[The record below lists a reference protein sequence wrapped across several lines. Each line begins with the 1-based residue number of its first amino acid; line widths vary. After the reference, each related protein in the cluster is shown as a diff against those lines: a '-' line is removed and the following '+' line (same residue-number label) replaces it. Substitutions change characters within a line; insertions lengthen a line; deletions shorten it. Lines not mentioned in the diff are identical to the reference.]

1 MNILTLE
8 NIEKNYSERK
18 LFDQASF
25 YLQEGEKVGI
35 IGINGT
41 GKSTLLRMMA
51 GEEEPDEGRVVY
63 ANHVVVR
70 MLPQQPVFATGAT
83 VIQAVLGTQAV
94 SGDEKSHWE
103 DLHTKHADGVTSE
116 AQNMDRFALEAEHV
130 DVDHFTREAQAKQ
143 MLSELGI
150 TDFDVP
156 VGTLSGGLKK
166 RVAIVSALLSE
177 ADILLMDEP
186 TNHLDGQT
194 SQWLENYLKQYRGAV
209 VLVTHDRYFLDSVV
223 NRIVEIDKGQM
234 YSYDAN
240 YAGFLEL
247 KAAREDMEDA
257 SERKRQSILRVELEW
272 VKRGARARTT
282 KQKARLERYEELKSR
297 RAPIRDGSVELSSIS
312 SRMGRTTVELHHVS
326 KGYDRTLFSDFNYI
340 FLKGDRIGFVGE
352 NGCGKTT
359 MMKLIAGIIKPDTGE
374 VVVGQTVKIGYYSQE
389 WENDPSAGIAY
400 MDPQARVIDY
410 IRDTA
415 EYVRTKDGLVS
426 ASSMLDK
433 FLFPPQEQYA
443 RIEKLSGGEKKRLN
457 LLRVLMEAPN
467 VLILDEP
474 TNDLDIQTL
483 TILEDYLD
491 SFDGIVI
498 VVSHDRYFL
507 DRVTKRLFVFEPC
520 GIRQFEGNYS
530 DYALVREMEGA
541 AVASSADA
549 SAGKTGEGKGS
560 KGSAAGNGQA
570 AVGDDSVGVSEP
582 VSKAEE
588 RARQGRAHAT
598 KVKFTYKE
606 QKDWDTIED
615 QIAAL
620 EEKIGSLEGQ
630 IAANAKD
637 FVKLNE
643 LMKEKE
649 QAEAQLEERMERW
662 MYLQE
667 KYDEITASRE

>member
-18 LFDQASF
+18 LFDKASF
-25 YLQEGEKVGI
+25 YLQEGEKVGV

-41 GKSTLLRMMA
+41 GKSTLLRMIT
-51 GEEEPDEGRVVY
+51 GEEEPDGGRIVL

-70 MLPQQPVFATGAT
+70 MLPQQPVFAEGIS
-83 VIQAVLGTQAV
+83 VLEAVLDGAGT
-94 SGDEKSHWE
+94 
-103 DLHTKHADGVTSE
+103 HAG
-116 AQNMDRFALEAEHV
+116 A
-130 DVDHFTREAQAKQ
+130 DHYSLEAQAKM
-143 MLSELGI
+143 MLGDLGI
-150 TDFDVP
+150 TDFEARVEA
-156 VGTLSGGLKK
+156 LSGGLRK
-166 RVAIVSALLSE
+166 RVAIVNTLLSN

-186 TNHLDGQT
+186 TNHLDSRT
-194 SQWLENYLKQYRGAV
+194 SQWLEDYLKSYKGAL

-223 NRIVEIDKGQM
+223 NRIVEIDKGKM

-247 KAAREDMEDA
+247 KAAREDIMDA
-257 SERKRQSILRVELEW
+257 EERKRQSILRVELEW
-272 VKRGARARTT
+272 VKRGARARST
-282 KQKARLERYEELKSR
+282 KQKARLERYQELKNR
-297 RAPIRDGSVELSSIS
+297 RAPVRDNSVELSSIS
-312 SRMGRTTVELHHVS
+312 SRMGRTTVELHHLS

-359 MMKLIAGIIKPDTGE
+359 MMKLIAGLIQPDDGE
-374 VVVGQTVKIGYYSQE
+374 VVIGQTVKIGYYSQE

-400 MDPQARVIDY
+400 MNPQDRVIDY
-410 IRDTA
+410 IRNTA
-415 EYVRTKDGLVS
+415 EYVRTKDGLLS
-426 ASSMLDK
+426 ASVMLDK

-457 LLRVLMEAPN
+457 LLRVLMEEPN

-483 TILEDYLD
+483 TILENYLD
-491 SFDGIVI
+491 AFDGIVI

-507 DRVTKRLFVFEPC
+507 DRVAKRLFVFEPD

-530 DYALVREMEGA
+530 DYALVREMELGGA
-541 AVASSADA
+541 ADLEMKADQVKSSSDA
-549 SAGKTGEGKGS
+549 KSC
-560 KGSAAGNGQA
+560 
-570 AVGDDSVGVSEP
+570 SETLT
-582 VSKAEE
+582 KAKE
-588 RARQGRAHAT
+588 RARQGRAHAV
-598 KVKFTYKE
+598 KLKFTYKE
-606 QKDWDTIED
+606 QQDWDTIEAV
-615 QIAAL
+615 IAKL
-620 EEKIGSLEGQ
+620 EEKIELLEQQ

-643 LMKEKE
+643 LMAEKE
-649 QAEAQLEERMERW
+649 EKEAELEERMERW

-667 KYDEITASRE
+667 KYEEMNA

>member
-51 GEEEPDEGRVVY
+51 GEEEPDEGRIVY

-70 MLPQQPVFATGAT
+70 MLPQQPVFIPGAT
-83 VIQAVLGTQAV
+83 VIQAALGVQTGFGNITQSSVV
-94 SGDEKSHWE
+94 SEIQPFSDMHG
-103 DLHTKHADGVTSE
+103 
-116 AQNMDRFALEAEHV
+116 QHV
-130 DVDHFTREAQAKQ
+130 DVDHFSREAQAKQ
-143 MLSELGI
+143 MLTELGI
-150 TDFDVP
+150 TDFDASVE
-156 VGTLSGGLKK
+156 TLSGGLKK
-166 RVAIVSALLSE
+166 RVAIVSTLLSE

-186 TNHLDGQT
+186 TNHLDSQT

-223 NRIVEIDKGQM
+223 GRIVEIDKGQM

-272 VKRGARARTT
+272 VRRGARARTT

-297 RAPIRDGSVELSSIS
+297 RAPVRDGSVELSSIS

-326 KGYDRTLFSDFNYI
+326 KGYERQLFTDFNYI

-359 MMKLIAGIIKPDTGE
+359 MMKLIAGIIRPDEGE

-389 WENDPSAGIAY
+389 WENDPSSGIAY
-400 MDPQARVIDY
+400 MDPQTRVIDY

-507 DRVTKRLFVFEPC
+507 DRVTKRLFVFEPG

-530 DYALVREMEGA
+530 DYALVREMEDGMTA
-541 AVASSADA
+541 MDA
-549 SAGKTGEGKGS
+549 GPAAGKTGGGKQSTGKEAS
-560 KGSAAGNGQA
+560 SGGMDGAA
-570 AVGDDSVGVSEP
+570 DDTAP
-582 VSKAEE
+582 LSKAEE
-588 RARQGRAHAT
+588 RARQGRTHAA

-606 QKDWDTIED
+606 QQDWDTIED
-615 QIAAL
+615 VIAGL
-620 EEKIGSLEGQ
+620 EEKIDILEGQ

-643 LMKEKE
+643 LMAEKE
-649 QAEAQLEERMERW
+649 QAESQLEERMERW

-667 KYDEITASRE
+667 KFEEIVAAKE

>member
-18 LFDQASF
+18 LFDKASF

-51 GEEEPDEGRVVY
+51 GEEPDGGRVVL

-70 MLPQQPVFATGAT
+70 MLPQQPVFAAGAT
-83 VIQAVLGTQAV
+83 VIQAALGLQSV
-94 SGDEKSHWE
+94 SENVMQPLTGAHERH
-103 DLHTKHADGVTSE
+103 
-116 AQNMDRFALEAEHV
+116 MDT
-130 DVDHFTREAQAKQ
+130 DHFSLEAQAKQ
-143 MLSELGI
+143 MLTELGI
-150 TDFDVP
+150 TDFDVA
-156 VGTLSGGLKK
+156 VETLSGGLKK
-166 RVAIVSALLSE
+166 RVAIVSTLLSE

-186 TNHLDGQT
+186 TNHLDSQT
-194 SQWLENYLKQYRGAV
+194 SQWLENYLKTYRGAV

-223 NRIVEIDKGQM
+223 GRIVEIDKGQM

-247 KAAREDMEDA
+247 KAAREDAEDA

-282 KQKARLERYEELKSR
+282 KQKARLERYEELKNR
-297 RAPIRDGSVELSSIS
+297 RAPVRDGSVELSSIS
-312 SRMGRTTVELHHVS
+312 SRMGRTTVELHHVG
-326 KGYDRTLFSDFNYI
+326 KGYDRQLFTDFSYI

-359 MMKLIAGIIKPDTGE
+359 MMKLIAGIIQPDAGE

-389 WENDPSAGIAY
+389 WENDPFAGIAY

-507 DRVTKRLFVFEPC
+507 DRVTKRLFVFESG

-530 DYALVREMEGA
+530 DYALVREMELA
-541 AVASSADA
+541 EMAVSADA
-549 SAGKTGEGKGS
+549 GAGKTSGGKETASGATG
-560 KGSAAGNGQA
+560 GSADG
-570 AVGDDSVGVSEP
+570 STP
-582 VSKAEE
+582 LSKAEE
-588 RARQGRAHAT
+588 RARQGRAHST

-606 QKDWDTIED
+606 QQDWDTIED
-615 QIAAL
+615 VIAGL
-620 EEKIGSLEGQ
+620 EEKIETLEGQ

-643 LMKEKE
+643 LMTEKE
-649 QAEAQLEERMERW
+649 QAEADLEERMERW

-667 KYDEITASRE
+667 KYEEMNSQ

>member
-1 MNILTLE
+1 MKSMNILTLE

-18 LFDQASF
+18 LFDKASF

-51 GEEEPDEGRVVY
+51 GEEEPDGGRIVL

-70 MLPQQPVFATGAT
+70 MLPQQPVFAAGAT
-83 VIQAVLGTQAV
+83 VIQAALGKQSAQGSTSQA
-94 SGDEKSHWE
+94 STGDAMQTLT
-103 DLHTKHADGVTSE
+103 DLHGQHLDT
-116 AQNMDRFALEAEHV
+116 
-130 DVDHFTREAQAKQ
+130 DHFSREAQAKQ
-143 MLSELGI
+143 MLAELGI
-150 TDFDVP
+150 TDVDVA
-156 VGTLSGGLKK
+156 VETLSGGLKK
-166 RVAIVSALLSE
+166 RVAIVNTLLSE

-186 TNHLDGQT
+186 TNHLDSQT

-234 YSYDAN
+234 YSYDAS

-257 SERKRQSILRVELEW
+257 GERKRQSILRVELEW

-282 KQKARLERYEELKSR
+282 KQKARLERYEELKNR
-297 RAPIRDGSVELSSIS
+297 RAPVRDGSVELSSIS

-326 KGYDRTLFSDFNYI
+326 KGYDRQLFTDFTYI

-359 MMKLIAGIIKPDTGE
+359 MMKLIAGIIRPDAGE

-389 WENDPSAGIAY
+389 WENDPAAGIAY
-400 MDPQARVIDY
+400 MDPQERVIDY

-443 RIEKLSGGEKKRLN
+443 RIEELSGGEKKRLN

-507 DRVTKRLFVFEPC
+507 DRVTKRLFVFEPG

-530 DYALVREMEGA
+530 DYALVRAMESTMTAMA
-541 AVASSADA
+541 AETGVGRA
-549 SAGKTGEGKGS
+549 GEGK
-560 KGSAAGNGQA
+560 SAAVNAQNSTTEALGAN
-570 AVGDDSVGVSEP
+570 DTP
-582 VSKAEE
+582 LSKAEE
-588 RARQGRAHAT
+588 RARQGRAHSA

-606 QKDWDTIED
+606 QQDWDTIED
-615 QIAAL
+615 VIAGL
-620 EEKIGSLEGQ
+620 EEKIDALEGQ

-643 LMKEKE
+643 LMAEKE
-649 QAEAQLEERMERW
+649 QAESQLEERVERW

-667 KYDEITASRE
+667 KYEEIMAAKE

>member
-8 NIEKNYSERK
+8 SIEKNYSERK
-18 LFDQASF
+18 LFDKASF

-51 GEEEPDEGRVVY
+51 GEEEPDGGRIVL

-70 MLPQQPVFATGAT
+70 MLPQQPVFAVGAT
-83 VIQAVLGTQAV
+83 VIQAAIGIQSVQGSTSQA
-94 SGDEKSHWE
+94 STGDAMQT
-103 DLHTKHADGVTSE
+103 LADMHGQHLDT
-116 AQNMDRFALEAEHV
+116 
-130 DVDHFTREAQAKQ
+130 DHFSREAQAKQ
-143 MLSELGI
+143 MLAELGI
-150 TDFDVP
+150 TDVDVA
-156 VGTLSGGLKK
+156 VETLSGGLKK
-166 RVAIVSALLSE
+166 RVAIVNTLLSE

-186 TNHLDGQT
+186 TNHLDSQT

-257 SERKRQSILRVELEW
+257 GERKRQSILRVELEW

-282 KQKARLERYEELKSR
+282 KQKARLERYEELKNR
-297 RAPIRDGSVELSSIS
+297 RAPVRDGSVELSSIS

-326 KGYDRTLFSDFNYI
+326 KGYDRQLFADFTYI

-359 MMKLIAGIIKPDTGE
+359 MMKLIAGIIRPDTGE

-389 WENDPSAGIAY
+389 WENDPAAGIAY

-507 DRVTKRLFVFEPC
+507 DRVTKRLFVFEPG

-530 DYALVREMEGA
+530 DYALVREMETAASDMAAENGA
-541 AVASSADA
+541 GRA
-549 SAGKTGEGKGS
+549 GEGK
-560 KGSAAGNGQA
+560 SAVVNAQNS
-570 AVGDDSVGVSEP
+570 VGDAPGATDTP
-582 VSKAEE
+582 LSKAEE
-588 RARQGRAHAT
+588 RARQGRTHSA

-606 QKDWDTIED
+606 QQDWDTIED
-615 QIAAL
+615 VIAGL
-620 EEKIGSLEGQ
+620 EEKIDALEGQ

-637 FVKLNE
+637 FVKLNG
-643 LMKEKE
+643 LMAEKE
-649 QAEAQLEERMERW
+649 QAEADLEERMERW

-667 KYDEITASRE
+667 KYEEINSQ

>member
-18 LFDQASF
+18 LFDKASF

-51 GEEEPDEGRVVY
+51 GGEEPDEGRIVY

-70 MLPQQPVFATGAT
+70 MLPQQPVFASGAT
-83 VIQAVLGTQAV
+83 VLQAALGTQAV
-94 SGDEKSHWE
+94 SENSS
-103 DLHTKHADGVTSE
+103 LADNAYRDCGTLD
-116 AQNMDRFALEAEHV
+116 MHHM
-130 DVDHFTREAQAKQ
+130 DVDHFSREAQVKQ
-143 MLSELGI
+143 MLGELGI
-150 TDFDVP
+150 TDVDAP
-156 VGTLSGGLKK
+156 VETLSGGLKK
-166 RVAIVSALLSE
+166 RVAIVNTLLSE

-186 TNHLDGQT
+186 TNHLDSQT

-223 NRIVEIDKGQM
+223 DRIVEIDKGQM

-257 SERKRQSILRVELEW
+257 GERKRQSILRVELEW
-272 VKRGARARTT
+272 VRRGARARTT

-297 RAPIRDGSVELSSIS
+297 RAPVRDGSVELSSIS
-312 SRMGRTTVELHHVS
+312 SRMGRTTVELHHVG
-326 KGYDRTLFSDFNYI
+326 KGYDRQLFKDFNYI

-359 MMKLIAGIIKPDTGE
+359 MMKLIAGLLPPDEGE

-400 MDPQARVIDY
+400 MDPKARVIDY

-415 EYVRTKDGLVS
+415 EYVRTEDGLVS

-507 DRVTKRLFVFEPC
+507 DRVTKRLFVFEPG

-530 DYALVREMEGA
+530 DYALVREMENTAGVLSE
-541 AVASSADA
+541 AVSAEKNV
-549 SAGKTGEGKGS
+549 SGKGS
-560 KGSAAGNGQA
+560 AGSEAGNGQSAAGNALPGM
-570 AVGDDSVGVSEP
+570 SEP
-582 VSKAEE
+582 VSRAEE
-588 RARQGRAHAT
+588 RARQGRAHAA

-606 QKDWDTIED
+606 QQDWNTIED
-615 QIAAL
+615 QIAQLEEEISAL
-620 EEKIGSLEGQ
+620 EEQ
-630 IAANAKD
+630 ISANAKD

-643 LMKEKE
+643 LMAEKE
-649 QAEAQLEERMERW
+649 QAEAKLEERMERW

-667 KYDEITASRE
+667 KCEEMEK

>member
-18 LFDQASF
+18 LFDKASF

-41 GKSTLLRMMA
+41 GKSTLLRMMT
-51 GEEEPDEGRVVY
+51 GEEEPDGGRVVL

-70 MLPQQPVFATGAT
+70 MLPQQPVFAAGAT
-83 VIQAVLGTQAV
+83 VMQAALGVQLSQGREVQTSAGDVMQDL
-94 SGDEKSHWE
+94 SGIHG
-103 DLHTKHADGVTSE
+103 KHLDT
-116 AQNMDRFALEAEHV
+116 
-130 DVDHFTREAQAKQ
+130 DHFAREAQAKQ
-143 MLSELGI
+143 MLTELGI
-150 TDFDVP
+150 TDFDVA
-156 VGTLSGGLKK
+156 VETLSGGLKK
-166 RVAIVSALLSE
+166 RVAIVATLLSE

-186 TNHLDGQT
+186 TNHLDSQT
-194 SQWLENYLKQYRGAV
+194 SQWLENYLKKYRGAV

-234 YSYDAN
+234 YSYDSN

-282 KQKARLERYEELKSR
+282 KQKARLERYEELKNR
-297 RAPIRDGSVELSSIS
+297 RAPVRDGSVELSSVS

-326 KGYDRTLFSDFNYI
+326 KGYDRQLFTDFSYI

-359 MMKLIAGIIKPDTGE
+359 MMKLIAGIIRPDAGE

-389 WENDPSAGIAY
+389 WENDPAAGIAY

-457 LLRVLMEAPN
+457 LLGVLMEAPN

-507 DRVTKRLFVFEPC
+507 DRVTKRLFVFEPE

-530 DYALVREMEGA
+530 DYALVREMETATATMDVDAGGGKA
-541 AVASSADA
+541 AGGKQI
-549 SAGKTGEGKGS
+549 AGRAGEGK
-560 KGSAAGNGQA
+560 SAVVNAQNSAGDAPGA
-570 AVGDDSVGVSEP
+570 TDTP
-582 VSKAEE
+582 LSKAAE
-588 RARQGRAHAT
+588 RARQGRSHSA

-606 QKDWDTIED
+606 QQDWDTIED
-615 QIAAL
+615 VIAGL
-620 EEKIGSLEGQ
+620 EEKIDTLEGQ

-637 FVKLNE
+637 FVRLNE
-643 LMKEKE
+643 LMAEKE
-649 QAEAQLEERMERW
+649 QAEAELEERMERW

-667 KYDEITASRE
+667 KYEEITAAKE

>member
-1 MNILTLE
+1 MKLRNDFAQSERVIVQNRLRMNNILRNRNGSMNILTLE

-18 LFDQASF
+18 LFDKASF

-41 GKSTLLRMMA
+41 GKSTLLRMIA
-51 GEEEPDEGRVVY
+51 GEEEPDEGRIIF

-70 MLPQQPVFATGAT
+70 MLPQQPVFAVGVS
-83 VIQAVLGTQAV
+83 VIQAALGVQTVSGDEIQAV
-94 SGDEKSHWE
+94 SGMQ
-103 DLHTKHADGVTSE
+103 G
-116 AQNMDRFALEAEHV
+116 QHV
-130 DVDHFTREAQAKQ
+130 DTDHFAMEAQAKQ

-150 TDFDVP
+150 TDFDVA
-156 VGTLSGGLKK
+156 VETLSGGLKK
-166 RVAIVSALLSE
+166 RVAIVSTLLSE

-186 TNHLDGQT
+186 TNHLDSQT
-194 SQWLENYLKQYRGAV
+194 SQWLENYLKNYRKAV

-247 KAAREDMEDA
+247 KAAREDMEAA

-272 VKRGARARTT
+272 VRRGARARTT
-282 KQKARLERYEELKSR
+282 KQKARLERYEELKNR
-297 RAPIRDGSVELSSIS
+297 RAPVRDGSVELSSIS

-326 KGYDRTLFSDFNYI
+326 KGFDRQLFTDFNYI

-359 MMKLIAGIIKPDTGE
+359 MMKLIAGIIQPDAGE

-389 WENDPSAGIAY
+389 WENDPAASIAY
-400 MDPQARVIDY
+400 MDPRARVIDY

-507 DRVTKRLFVFEPC
+507 DRVTKRLFVFEPG

-530 DYALVREMEGA
+530 DYALVREMEDAMTAMDVGA
-541 AVASSADA
+541 GKA
-549 SAGKTGEGKGS
+549 SAGNEMSSGKTDGPE
-560 KGSAAGNGQA
+560 
-570 AVGDDSVGVSEP
+570 DDSAP
-582 VSKAEE
+582 LSKAEE
-588 RARQGRAHAT
+588 RARQGRAHSA

-606 QKDWDTIED
+606 QQDWDTIED
-615 QIAAL
+615 VIAGL
-620 EEKIGSLEGQ
+620 EEKIETLEGQ

-643 LMKEKE
+643 LMAEKE
-649 QAEAQLEERMERW
+649 QAESQLEERMERW

-667 KYDEITASRE
+667 KYEEMN

>member
-8 NIEKNYSERK
+8 NIEKNYSQRK
-18 LFDQASF
+18 LFDKASF

-51 GEEEPDEGRVVY
+51 GEEEPDQGRIVF

-70 MLPQQPVFATGAT
+70 MLSQQPVFPSGAT
-83 VIQAVLGTQAV
+83 VLEAAVDVQETHEQKDV
-94 SGDEKSHWE
+94 Y
-103 DLHTKHADGVTSE
+103 
-116 AQNMDRFALEAEHV
+116 ALEAS
-130 DVDHFTREAQAKQ
+130 AKQ
-143 MLSELGI
+143 MLQELGI

-156 VGTLSGGLKK
+156 VETLSGGLKK
-166 RVAIVSALLSE
+166 RVAIVATLLSE
-177 ADILLMDEP
+177 ADILIMDEP
-186 TNHLDGQT
+186 TNHLDSRT
-194 SQWLENYLKQYRGAV
+194 SDWLENYLKRYKGAL

-223 NRIVEIDKGQM
+223 NRIVEIDKGQI

-247 KAAREDMEDA
+247 KAAREDIEDA
-257 SERKRQSILRVELEW
+257 GERKRQSILRVELEW

-282 KQKARLERYEELKSR
+282 KQKARLERYEELKER
-297 RAPIRDGSVELSSIS
+297 KAPVRDGSVELSSIS

-326 KGYDRTLFSDFNYI
+326 KAYERQLFSDFSYI
-340 FLKGDRIGFVGE
+340 FLKGDRIGFIGQ

-359 MMKLIAGIIKPDTGE
+359 MMKLIAGMLKPDQGE

-389 WENDPSAGIAY
+389 WENDPTAGIVY
-400 MDPQARVIDY
+400 MNPKSRVIDY

-426 ASSMLDK
+426 ASSMLEK

-443 RIEKLSGGEKKRLN
+443 CIEKLSGGEKKRLN

-491 SFDGIVI
+491 SFEGIVI

-507 DRVTKRLFVFEPC
+507 DRVTKRLFAFEENR
-520 GIRQFEGNYS
+520 IRQFEGNYS
-530 DYALVREMEGA
+530 EYALVREMEKVESDTEKPVSVHVTTGSET
-541 AVASSADA
+541 SSASRA
-549 SAGKTGEGKGS
+549 
-560 KGSAAGNGQA
+560 Q
-570 AVGDDSVGVSEP
+570 
-582 VSKAEE
+582 E
-588 RARQGRAHAT
+588 RMRQGREHAK

-606 QKDWDTIED
+606 QQEWDTIE
-615 QIAAL
+615 QVIADL
-620 EEKIGSLEGQ
+620 EEKISQCEQ
-630 IAANAKD
+630 QMSANAND

-643 LMKEKE
+643 IMAQKEE
-649 QAEAQLEERMERW
+649 AEAELEERMDRW

-667 KYDEITASRE
+667 KYEEIQSFSQNA